1 MLREG
6 NPLGSSASLVMVYLP
21 SNATPATACT
31 PPDTAAS
38 RRAIQ
43 LLDDLEAA
51 IAANDPDAYNRHI
64 EQAADQVPPA
74 IVLAIL
80 QRYLPALLSEE
91 HNDRQLAWGMG
102 VRL

>member
-1 MLREG
+1 MDC
-6 NPLGSSASLVMVYLP
+6 LP
-21 SNATPATACT
+21 SNATPAGACT
-31 PPDTAAS
+31 PPATAAS
-38 RRAIQ
+38 LRAIQ

-51 IAANDPDAYNRHI
+51 IAANDPEAYNRHI

-80 QRYLPALLSEE
+80 QCYLPSLLSEE

-102 VRL
+102 VRI